1 MYNFVYLK
9 IIYVCSVVPIWCT
22 HSLLFFSLT
31 TFLKCLFG
39 GSKKEGKETP
49 PKEMPIATTGQ
60 PTTQEPRVCSQLP
73 ATPEPIPKRSNA
85 CDDTGGHSQDRS
97 HGGQEVVRG
106 VRNHSQTTARI
117 PLGLG
122 TASPSQSP
130 PTSSHSASSL
140 HHQPP
145 PMATEPPRTR
155 SRSRSGFYQCGVN
168 GGANGNNNSSSSNIN
183 NSSGVHNT
191 TGAIGVSHTQQH
203 NSGCV
208 PFGAHGHTENLRPPG
223 GILSP
228 SAHRHSGPSAHRN
241 IGAGNYIF
249 LLYFNFKM

>member
-1 MYNFVYLK
+1 MVPSSTGLVL
-9 IIYVCSVVPIWCT
+9 YVTTQLGCS
-22 HSLLFFSLT
+22 HFSLL
-31 TFLKCLFG
+31 LFWSVFWRKQKRRKG
-39 GSKKEGKETP
+39 NP

-73 ATPEPIPKRSNA
+73 ETPLPIPKRSNL
-85 CDDTGGHSQDRS
+85 CDDTGGHSQDHS
-97 HGGQEVVRG
+97 HGGPEAVRG
-106 VRNHSQTTARI
+106 SRNHSQTAARL
-117 PLGLG
+117 PLALG
-122 TASPSQSP
+122 SSSPSQSP
-130 PTSSHSASSL
+130 PTSSHLASSL

-155 SRSRSGFYQCGVN
+155 SRSRSGFYQCGVS

-183 NSSGVHNT
+183 NGSSIHNAG
-191 TGAIGVSHTQQH
+191 GAIGVSHTQQH

-228 SAHRHSGPSAHRN
+228 GAHRHSGPSAHRN
-241 IGAGNYIF
+241 LGAGKEPSRPHAFYI
-249 LLYFNFKM
+249 